1 MEINVPLFR
10 KTVVWVEEQAQLAV
24 KDRRWYQ
31 PVYVQMNILAAQE
44 DLNDPLCGTAM
55 CFAGK
60 LAIDAGWKPVLI
72 SVDSANGIVEADTA
86 EKDGVTRDIDNR
98 SIVVLQDLG
107 LVGRAQGNPNFGCKS
122 VCHVKERAN
131 HDLVS
136 CVLSNWSGHIILSLD
151 YDSGVGPV
159 VK

>member
-10 KTVVWVEEQAQLAV
+10 KTVEWVEEQAQLAV

-31 PVYVQMNILAAQE
+31 PAYVQMNILAAQE

-60 LAIDAGWKPVLI
+60 IAIDAGWKPVLI

-86 EKDGVTRDIDNR
+86 EKDGVTRDIDIIACDELGINEWDLNSLFDGTNDAADIR
-98 SIVVLQDLG
+98 SIAEG
-107 LVGRAQGNPNFGCKS
+107 IVG
-122 VCHVKERAN
+122 ER
-131 HDLVS
+131 L
-136 CVLSNWSGHIILSLD
+136 
-151 YDSGVGPV
+151 
-159 VK
+159 